1 MISSELE
8 RKLRHLRLS
17 GLAQVFDV
25 RLQQAVQGR
34 LSHQE
39 FFELLIDDELTRR
52 RDRLLERRL
61 RQAQFPE
68 QKHLEEFNF
77 SFNPS
82 INRQQI
88 FDLATCRFIPQHRGW
103 LVIGQTGVGKS
114 HLIITVGIK
123 AVEAGHR
130 VQYRS
135 AFDLLEDIAE
145 ATATGRRRSY
155 IAEMTRIP
163 LLILEDLRPES
174 PRVGG
179 RRSVGDPAPPLPE
192 DLDDPQFESAPGG
205 LGDDA
210 GGRYGGHLGA
220 VGPLPAHFGSHL
232 HPRQELSSLRATAT
246 REIHPE
252 ARSREM
258 TGEVGAVSAGLPT
271 AQRPWDSA
279 PGFVDCPIRGRGQ
292 VRVGQRSS
300 LVGPLSEGFLEKG
313 KQGRNRVVDT
323 KQRPGKPAQLMR
335 NPGRN
340 PRSRRKLPVAVS

>member
-88 FDLATCRFIPQHRGW
+88 FDLATCRFIQQRRGW

-130 VQYRS
+130 VQYKS

-145 ATATGRRRSY
+145 ATATG
-155 IAEMTRIP
+155 
-163 LLILEDLRPES
+163 D
-174 PRVGG
+174 G
-179 RRSVGDPAPPLPE
+179 
-192 DLDDPQFESAPGG
+192 GG
-205 LGDDA
+205 L
-210 GGRYGGHLGA
+210 
-220 VGPLPAHFGSHL
+220 
-232 HPRQELSSLRATAT
+232 
-246 REIHPE
+246 
-252 ARSREM
+252 
-258 TGEVGAVSAGLPT
+258 
-271 AQRPWDSA
+271 
-279 PGFVDCPIRGRGQ
+279 
-292 VRVGQRSS
+292 
-300 LVGPLSEGFLEKG
+300 
-313 KQGRNRVVDT
+313 
-323 KQRPGKPAQLMR
+323 
-335 NPGRN
+335 
-340 PRSRRKLPVAVS
+340 

>member
-114 HLIITVGIK
+114 HLIITAGIK

-163 LLILEDLRPES
+163 LLILEDLGLRRVPES
-174 PRVGG
+174 
-179 RRSVGDPAPPLPE
+179 AAE
-192 DLDDPQFESAPGG
+192 DLLEI
-205 LGDDA
+205 LHR
-210 GGRYGGHLGA
+210 RYQKT
-220 VGPLPAHFGSHL
+220 STI
-232 HPRQELSSLRATAT
+232 LSSNRPLEDWGRCWGEIRRPPRRCWTASCTLRKS
-246 REIHPE
+246 PSSE
-252 ARSREM
+252 ARAIVSTSDSNERNPPRS
-258 TGEVGAVSAGLPT
+258 EVKRNDRRGRCCECGLAHCSTTLGLSAGLRRFP
-271 AQRPWDSA
+271 DS
-279 PGFVDCPIRGRGQ
+279 R
-292 VRVGQRSS
+292 
-300 LVGPLSEGFLEKG
+300 
-313 KQGRNRVVDT
+313 QGS
-323 KQRPGKPAQLMR
+323 G
-335 NPGRN
+335 
-340 PRSRRKLPVAVS
+340 